1 MAGNG
6 NDPFSGSN
14 TRNLLEHVFSPKIVQ
29 GVTGPSVGGYDVR
42 LDLINI
48 DNIYT
53 TGTIYG
59 PSGPINGG
67 GGGAGST
74 GPTGPTGVTG
84 PTGSMPPVITLTVTP
99 SPGTLTSSADVQFL
113 TNSIS
118 CPAGTYLISCTLDIE
133 ILSDSA
139 ANNDFFIL
147 ADGGGFLF
155 EESVFVGC
163 LTSTTQTIIKTINR
177 FITFSSPQVN
187 TPLDFEASKAFSNVT
202 RDYNISINA
211 VLLQVN

>member
-1 MAGNG
+1 MASSG
-6 NDPFSGSN
+6 NDPFSGTN

-59 PSGPINGG
+59 PSGPIS
-67 GGGAGST
+67 GGAGTTGYT
-74 GPTGPTGVTG
+74 GPTGPTG
-84 PTGSMPPVITLTVTP
+84 PTGSMPPVIPLTITP
-99 SPGTLTSSADVQFL
+99 SPGTLTPSEDVIFL
-113 TNSIS
+113 SNSIS
-118 CPAGTYLISCTLDIE
+118 CPAGTYMISCTLNIE

-139 ANNDFFIL
+139 ANNDFFVF
-147 ADGGGFLF
+147 ADGLGALF
-155 EESVFVGC
+155 EESIFVGC
-163 LTSTTQTIIKTINR
+163 LSTATQSLYKTINR

-202 RDYNISINA
+202 RDYNIYVNA